1 MNDAPRPPNLPTA
14 PSPEALLRYAVLAQ
28 VEALLLGGCSVGAA
42 VREVTGREHAHP
54 HGRRVRV
61 SVRTLQRWRAAYLA
75 GGLEALEPRSRS
87 RTLTSVVL
95 SEAMVTFLRVEKER
109 DPRASVPELIRRA
122 QVRGIIPTDLAVDRT
137 TVWRACRRM
146 GLATR
151 PRPSKHE
158 GDTRRWMYAHR
169 MQCVLCDGKHFRAG
183 GARLRRVA
191 LFFLDS
197 ATRYGLD
204 VVVGTSESTALF
216 LGGLHDLV
224 TKHGLVDLLYL
235 DHGPGFISGDTL
247 AVVQGGLGAWL
258 IHGKAR
264 YPQGRGAVERF
275 NRTAHD
281 QVLRSLDGA
290 ADVDP
295 ECQALTLR
303 LRHFL
308 DRYNDTGHET
318 LGGDTPRQR
327 WEAGRRLRFPE
338 DSADLYRRFV
348 VRQSRKV
355 SADHVIKAYGRLW
368 EAPRGLARSWVEV
381 ARHVLDGRIWVLHD
395 GRMVELA
402 ELDPHGNAT
411 DPRGRAV
418 TDHRPLASEGVPT
431 TAATTAF
438 DHDMRPLV
446 GPDGGFS
453 DDDENNGNHENHENH
468 ETEENDP

>member
-1 MNDAPRPPNLPTA
+1 MNDAPRTPNLPTA
-14 PSPEALLRYAVLAQ
+14 PSPEALLRYVVLAQ
-28 VEALLLGGCSVGAA
+28 VEALVLGGGSVGAA
-42 VREVTGREHAHP
+42 VREVAGREHAHP
-54 HGRRVRV
+54 DGRRVRV
-61 SVRTLQRWRAAYLA
+61 SVRTLQRWRAAYAA
-75 GGLEALEPRSRS
+75 GGFEALEPRSRN
-87 RTLTSVVL
+87 RTQSSVAL
-95 SEAMVTFLRVEKER
+95 SEALVAFLMTEKER
-109 DPRASVPELIRRA
+109 DPRASVPELLRRA
-122 QVRGIIPTDLAVDRT
+122 KARGIIRADLPVDRT

-151 PRPSKHE
+151 PRPSKRE
-158 GDTRRWMYAHR
+158 GDMRRWIYSHR
-169 MQCVLCDGKHFRAG
+169 MQCVLSDGKHFRAG

-191 LFFLDS
+191 LFYIDD

-216 LGGLHDLV
+216 LGGLYSMV
-224 TKHGLVDLLYL
+224 TRHGLPDLLYL
-235 DHGPGFISGDTL
+235 DRGPGFISADTL

-258 IHGKAR
+258 IHGKAK

-295 ECQALTLR
+295 DPGALTLR

-308 DRYNDTGHET
+308 DRYNDTPHET

-327 WEAGRRLRFPE
+327 WEAGRPLRFPE
-338 DSADLYRRFV
+338 DEADLYRRFV

-355 SADHVIKAYGRLW
+355 SADHVIKVEGRLW
-368 EAPRGLARSWVEV
+368 EAPRGMARSWTEV
-381 ARHVLDGRIWVLHD
+381 ARHVLDGRLWVLHE

-402 ELDPHGNAT
+402 ELDPHANAT
-411 DPRGRAV
+411 DPRGHQA
-418 TDHRPLASEGVPT
+418 TDDRPLSSEGIPT

-438 DHDMRPLV
+438 NHDLRPLT

-453 DDDENNGNHENHENH
+453 DEEEHQEHQEGQENK
-468 ETEENDP
+468 ENDT